1 MTTKKALKKENAA
14 LKAELAQTKME
25 LEAARYSANSSHLY
39 REHCVQN
46 WLEADR
52 EIKRLELENSSLRA
66 ENRRYKMGQAAV
78 ASFETAKE
86 YYCTNKA
93 NESEVQ

>member
-1 MTTKKALKKENAA
+1 MTTKKALKKEIEA
-14 LKAELAQTKME
+14 LKAELAETKKE
-25 LEAARYSANSSHLY
+25 LKAARHSANSTHLY

-46 WLEADR
+46 WLEADK

-78 ASFETAKE
+78 ASFEAAKE
-86 YYCTNKA
+86 YYNAQKA
-93 NESEVQ
+93 NETEAN